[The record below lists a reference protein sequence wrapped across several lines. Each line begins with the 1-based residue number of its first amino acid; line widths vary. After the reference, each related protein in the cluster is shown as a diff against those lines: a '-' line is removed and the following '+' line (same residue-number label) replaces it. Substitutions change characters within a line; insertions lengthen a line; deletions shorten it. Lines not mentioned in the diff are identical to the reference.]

1 MPDKQV
7 AQPCAAAATAAC
19 RGWRFTP
26 QVIVFFSSACVM
38 VLELVAGRL
47 TARHLG
53 NSLYT
58 WTTIIGVVL
67 AGISVGNYVGGR
79 MADRWRPER
88 TLGWLFLSASVA
100 CLGCLPLNAV
110 VAGAAGGLDPDW
122 QMTYPARVVLSTV
135 IVFLLPALLLGTV
148 SPVTAKMAIVRG
160 KAVGA
165 SVGSIYAWGAVGS
178 IVGTFAT
185 GFWLIA
191 ALGARGVVI
200 GVAGALALLAL
211 ALGPCRILHALWLAA
226 LAVVFWL
233 SQTHADQWFQ
243 AACAAGL
250 KDGRVH
256 IEPDGRP
263 AFHRYRFARD
273 SQYQFVY
280 VYDEGG
286 MYGLNGGRE
295 IALDTLR
302 HGYVDLDNPLHLEF
316 KYERIYAALTERF
329 LHGRRNVRAFFLGG
343 GGYTFPRWLLK
354 RYPGSHCDVAEIDPT
369 VVEACHQAMGL
380 ERDTPIRTLVA
391 DARVVVDRMPTDQ
404 RYDLIIGDAFS
415 DLAVPWHLTTLEF
428 QRRLRS
434 RLTAD
439 GVMLTNIIEDFEAG
453 GRFLGAY
460 VATARK
466 VFKHVLVYC
475 NSPWGV
481 APGQHNF
488 VILASD
494 RDDEFLYQDLR
505 SLGAG
510 GVGKSTVDGA
520 VDFPGSLLTPD
531 DLAELDRKS
540 GGRILTDD
548 DAPVEN
554 FLAPIV
560 R

>member
-7 AQPCAAAATAAC
+7 DRPCAAAGAQAS

-26 QVIVFFSSACVM
+26 HVIVFLSSACVM

-47 TARHLG
+47 TARYLG
-53 NSLYT
+53 SSLYT

-88 TLGWLFLSASVA
+88 TLGWLFLAGSIA
-100 CLGCLPLNAV
+100 CLGSLLANNV
-110 VAGAAGGLDPDW
+110 VARSAGGTEPAW
-122 QMTYPARVVLSTV
+122 EMSYPARVVISTV
-135 IVFLLPALLLGTV
+135 VVFLLPAVLLGMV

-200 GVAGALALLAL
+200 AVAGGLGLIGL

-233 SQTHADQWFQ
+233 SQTQVDHWFQ
-243 AACAAGL
+243 TACAAGL
-250 KDGRVH
+250 QDGQAQVEDDGRTTF
-256 IEPDGRP
+256 R
-263 AFHRYRFARD
+263 RYRFARD
-273 SQYQFVY
+273 SNYQFVH
-280 VYDEGG
+280 VYDDTGY
-286 MYGLNGGRE
+286 YGLAGGRLL
-295 IALDTLR
+295 ALDAMR
-302 HGYVDLDNPLHLEF
+302 HGYIDLDNPPHLEF
-316 KYERIYAALTERF
+316 RYERIYAELTERF
-329 LHGRRNVRAFFLGG
+329 LRGRGALRTFFLGG
-343 GGYTFPRWLLK
+343 GGYTFPRWVQH
-354 RYPGSHCDVAEIDPT
+354 RFPGSQCDVAEIDPA

-380 ERDTPIRTLVA
+380 PRDTSIRTIVG
-391 DARVVVDRMPTDQ
+391 DARVVIDRIPPER

-428 QRRLRS
+428 QRRLRD
-434 RLTAD
+434 RLAE
-439 GVMLTNIIEDFEAG
+439 GGLVLTNIIEDYQAG

-460 VATARK
+460 IATARR
-466 VFKHVLVYC
+466 VFKHVRVFC
-475 NSPWGV
+475 TSPWG
-481 APGQHNF
+481 PGEGQHNF
-488 VILASD
+488 IILASD
-494 RDDEFLYQDLR
+494 RDAPDLYEHLR
-505 SLGAG
+505 WLEPGHAG
-510 GVGKSTVDGA
+510 G
-520 VDFPGSLLTPD
+520 FPGSMLTAEN
-531 DLAELDRKS
+531 LAELDRRC
-540 GGRILTDD
+540 GGRILTDN

-554 FLAPIV
+554 LLAPIV